1 MHSVCRR
8 PLWPYVF
15 MGSTGVLW
23 RLRCS
28 TGGAGELH
36 STGATCLP
44 CRRQRRP
51 LNLICGEREDDAA
64 PTPAAGLASAL
75 ARALSG
81 TRQRPRLRQRRLVL
95 RPCCRTLPLVV
106 GRCLPPT
113 VIALASP
120 FADLAPDLSSSS
132 SARTAAPCSR
142 PRVLASGLPRR
153 GEEEGPAPGARR
165 GEKGGAVAGGGRPV
179 AAAASRRPP
188 SPFPSTPLA
197 WPSTQ
202 VSMCRA
208 GRKLG
213 AAGAVRGTTPDE
225 TWRRRWWTAG

>member
-1 MHSVCRR
+1 MCVDAPYGPTS
-8 PLWPYVF
+8 LWALP
-15 MGSTGVLW
+15 GVLW

-81 TRQRPRLRQRRLVL
+81 RLVL
-95 RPCCRTLPLVV
+95 CPCCRTLPLVV
-106 GRCLPPT
+106 GRYLPPT

-142 PRVLASGLPRR
+142 PRVLESGLPRR

-165 GEKGGAVAGGGRPV
+165 G
-179 AAAASRRPP
+179 
-188 SPFPSTPLA
+188 
-197 WPSTQ
+197 
-202 VSMCRA
+202 
-208 GRKLG
+208 
-213 AAGAVRGTTPDE
+213 
-225 TWRRRWWTAG
+225 

>member
-1 MHSVCRR
+1 MCVDAPYGPTS
-8 PLWPYVF
+8 LWALP
-15 MGSTGVLW
+15 GVLW

-106 GRCLPPT
+106 GRCLLPT

-132 SARTAAPCSR
+132 SARTAACAGERSP
-142 PRVLASGLPRR
+142 PAR
-153 GEEEGPAPGARR
+153 GRGGAGARR
-165 GEKGGAVAGGGRPV
+165 PV
-179 AAAASRRPP
+179 PD
-188 SPFPSTPLA
+188 
-197 WPSTQ
+197 
-202 VSMCRA
+202 A
-208 GRKLG
+208 GR
-213 AAGAVRGTTPDE
+213 RE
-225 TWRRRWWTAG
+225 ER